1 GRHEVSFGHL
11 GRSFAS
17 DPALSDTTN
26 QSLMANRKYIRP
38 YGGLF
43 HLREDPTAPGN
54 YYGINTEEFG
64 TLTTNQIIH
73 LTGGPQLNAEQ
84 MKITDASPA
93 SVNGALAGGR
103 FRNPLPM
110 TSGHMVASYTASQT
124 AGPGIALRL
133 RQVTGA
139 HGALQAGTAL

>member
-1 GRHEVSFGHL
+1 YGTVNGHINNIFMPWEMNQDGSFEQTLNHIGRHEVSFGHL

-103 FRNPLPM
+103 FRNPL
-110 TSGHMVASYTASQT
+110 
-124 AGPGIALRL
+124 
-133 RQVTGA
+133 
-139 HGALQAGTAL
+139 